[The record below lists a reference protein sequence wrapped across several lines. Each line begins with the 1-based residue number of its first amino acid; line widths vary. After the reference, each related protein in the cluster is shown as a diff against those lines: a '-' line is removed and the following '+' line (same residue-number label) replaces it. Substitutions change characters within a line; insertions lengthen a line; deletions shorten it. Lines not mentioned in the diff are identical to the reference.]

1 MMGAT
6 VIVQAGSGPSALAD
20 RELVYLGDR
29 SALAC
34 GLERARHIPGVDM
47 VVCAVPDDRDHD
59 LIAEEA
65 CDCAVMVV
73 RGPAADPLG
82 LVAQAARE
90 AGASI
95 VVRLTSQCPVIDP
108 VIAGGVLALLTDA
121 RADYA
126 SNTMP
131 ARFPHGLDC
140 EAFSALLL
148 DEADR
153 KADTLAERR
162 SVTGWMRRNPD
173 LTRAN
178 LTGPGGG
185 LEHLRWMLETPE
197 DAAFLQAMFAE
208 LGDKALTATAAEMAA
223 LCLRRPDLSE
233 LNADRVDYARLV
245 SPERASVETRP
256 MRFPFAA

>member
-1 MMGAT
+1 MGAT
-6 VIVQAGSGPSALAD
+6 VIVQAGSGLNALPD
-20 RELVYLGDR
+20 RELVFLGHQ

-34 GLERARHIPGVDM
+34 ILERARRIPGADL
-47 VVCAVPDDRDHD
+47 VVCAVPDDRGHD

-65 CDCAVMVV
+65 ADCAVMVV

-82 LVAQAARE
+82 LVSQAARE
-90 AGASI
+90 AGAQT
-95 VVRLTSQCPVIDP
+95 VVRITSQCPLLDP
-108 VIAGGVLALLTDA
+108 VIAGGVLALLVDA
-121 RADYA
+121 SADYA

-148 DEADR
+148 EQADR
-153 KADTLAERR
+153 HADTLAERR
-162 SVTGWMRRNPD
+162 SVTGWMRRHHG

-197 DAAFLQAMFAE
+197 DVVFLQALFDE
-208 LGDKALTATAAEMAA
+208 LGAKALTASAAELAA

>member
-1 MMGAT
+1 MGAT
-6 VIVQAGSGPSALAD
+6 VIVQAGGGLNALPD
-20 RELVYLGDR
+20 RELVFLGDR

-34 GLERARHIPGVDM
+34 TLERARRIPGVDL
-47 VVCAVPDDRDHD
+47 VVCAAPDDRDHD
-59 LIAEEA
+59 LVAEEA
-65 CDCAVMVV
+65 AECAVMVV

-82 LVAQAARE
+82 LMAQAARE
-90 AGASI
+90 AEAQT
-95 VVRLTSQCPVIDP
+95 VVRITSQCPLIDP

-121 RADYA
+121 SADYA

-140 EAFSALLL
+140 EAFSAILLA
-148 DEADR
+148 EADR
-153 KADTLAERR
+153 RADTLAERR
-162 SVTGWMRRNPD
+162 SVTGWIRRHHG

-197 DAAFLQAMFAE
+197 DAAFLQALFAE
-208 LGDKALTATAAEMAA
+208 LGGKALMASAAEIAA

-245 SPERASVETRP
+245 SSERASVETRP

>member
-1 MMGAT
+1 MGAT
-6 VIVQAGSGPSALAD
+6 VIVQAGGGLNALPD
-20 RELVYLGDR
+20 RELIFLGER
-29 SALAC
+29 SAL
-34 GLERARHIPGVDM
+34 GHVLERARRIPGADM
-47 VVCAVPDDRDHD
+47 VVCAVPDDRELD
-59 LIAEEA
+59 LVAEEA
-65 CDCAVMVV
+65 ADCAVMVV

-82 LVAQAARE
+82 LMAQAARE
-90 AGASI
+90 AGAET
-95 VVRLTSQCPVIDP
+95 VVRVTSQCPVIDP
-108 VIAGGVLALLTDA
+108 VIAGGVLGLLTDA
-121 RADYA
+121 KADYA

-140 EAFSALLL
+140 EAFPALLL

-162 SVTGWMRRNPD
+162 SVTGWMRRHPG

-197 DAAFLQAMFAE
+197 DAAFLQALFDA
-208 LGDKALTATAAEMAA
+208 LGAKAASATAAEMAA

-233 LNADRVDYARLV
+233 MNADRVDYARLV

>member
-1 MMGAT
+1 MGAT
-6 VIVQAGSGPSALAD
+6 VIVQAGSGLNALPD
-20 RELVYLGDR
+20 RELVFLGGR

-34 GLERARHIPGVDM
+34 TLERARRIPGAEL
-47 VVCAVPDDRDHD
+47 VVCAVPDDREQD

-65 CDCAVMVV
+65 ADCAVMVV

-82 LVAQAARE
+82 LVSQAARE
-90 AGASI
+90 AGADI
-95 VVRLTSQCPVIDP
+95 VVRITSQCPLIDP
-108 VIAGGVLALLTDA
+108 VISGGVLALLTDA
-121 RADYA
+121 NADYA

-140 EAFSALLL
+140 EAFSSALL

-153 KADTLAERR
+153 NADTLAERR
-162 SVTGWMRRNPD
+162 SVTGWMRRHHG

-197 DAAFLQAMFAE
+197 DAVFLQALFDE
-208 LGDKALTATAAEMAA
+208 LGAKAITASAAEMAA

>member
-1 MMGAT
+1 MGAT
-6 VIVQAGSGPSALAD
+6 VIVQAGGGLSALPD
-20 RELVYLGDR
+20 RELVSLGGR
-29 SALAC
+29 TALSC
-34 GLERARHIPGVDM
+34 TLERARRIPGAEL
-47 VVCAVPDDRDHD
+47 VVCAVPDDREHD
-59 LIAEEA
+59 LVAEEA
-65 CDCAVMVV
+65 ADCAVMVV

-82 LVAQAARE
+82 LVSQAARE
-90 AGASI
+90 AGADT
-95 VVRLTSQCPVIDP
+95 VVRITSQCPVIDP
-108 VIAGGVLALLTDA
+108 IIAGGVLGLLTDA
-121 RADYA
+121 NADYA

-131 ARFPHGLDC
+131 AKFPHGLDC

-162 SVTGWMRRNPD
+162 SVTGWMRRHPG

-185 LEHLRWMLETPE
+185 LEHLRWTLETPE
-197 DAAFLQAMFAE
+197 DAAFLQALFSE
-208 LGDKALTATAAEMAA
+208 LGSKALTATAAEMAA